1 MAINEAQLTTWSSL
15 GSVQQSAATY
25 QTIRGVLDHKD
36 SAYYPKLYQ
45 IFLQGSYGNDTNVWR
60 DSDVDVVMRLT
71 SVYYPD
77 TSSLAPTEKAN
88 YDHAR
93 LPTDYSWALFKQEV
107 AGWLTKNFGAGV
119 DASGKAIYVPG
130 SGNRRDAD
138 VLACAEHRHFI
149 TYPAIGNPSYREGII
164 FWKADGTQII
174 NYPKQHSENCTTK
187 HQNTKSYFKPTV
199 RIFKNIRNRMIE
211 DGRLQE
217 GIAPSYFLEGM
228 LYNVPT
234 NLFGGSYQ
242 QTVINCFNHIYGL
255 QDKSQLTCANGIHY
269 LLRHGH
275 SVCWPPD
282 DHNTFMEAF
291 KQFWNDY

>member
-1 MAINEAQLTTWSSL
+1 MAINEAQLTTWSSV
-15 GSVQQSAATY
+15 GSVQQSATTY
-25 QTIRGVLDHKD
+25 QTIRSVLDHKD
-36 SAYYPKLYQ
+36 SAYHPKLYQ

-77 TSSLAPTEKAN
+77 TSSLTPAEKTK
-88 YDHAR
+88 YDQAR

-107 AGWLTKNFGAGV
+107 AAWLKKNFGAGV
-119 DASGKAIYVPG
+119 NASGKAIYIPG

-149 TYPAIGNPSYREGII
+149 TYPAIGNPTYREGII
-164 FWKADGTQII
+164 FWNADGTQII

-187 HQNTKSYFKPTV
+187 HQNTNSYFKPTV

-211 DGRLQE
+211 DERLQE

-228 LYNVPT
+228 LYNVPA
-234 NLFGGSYQ
+234 NLFGVSYQ
-242 QTVINCFNHIYGL
+242 QTVMNCFNHIYGM

-275 SVCWPPD
+275 SVCWSPD